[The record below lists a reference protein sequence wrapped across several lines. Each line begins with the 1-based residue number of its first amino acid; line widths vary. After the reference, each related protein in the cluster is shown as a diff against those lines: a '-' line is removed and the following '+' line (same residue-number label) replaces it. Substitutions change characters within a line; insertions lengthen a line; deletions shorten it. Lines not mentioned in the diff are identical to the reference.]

1 MKDGSV
7 FSLSHGEDE
16 MDVELHTALRE
27 FQQELRGTQRERVY
41 LNPSIL
47 SLINFFFQK
56 NFWHFLT

>member
-27 FQQELRGTQRERVY
+27 FQQELRGTQRDRVY
-41 LNPSIL
+41 LNPSI
-47 SLINFFFQK
+47 
-56 NFWHFLT
+56 